1 MLSEVQRRSYCYRQI
16 IYTFGL
22 VEVFNHSVEFIFKD
36 FFFGGGVFCLCSRTG
51 QLKSKRGD
59 EMQQMDVVRNQT
71 SAHRARSLP
80 GELPVVSYVIIY
92 VHATDTGH
100 HIIMQNLFGYF

>member
-36 FFFGGGVFCLCSRTG
+36 FFLGGGYFAFVHG
-51 QLKSKRGD
+51 QDS
-59 EMQQMDVVRNQT
+59 
-71 SAHRARSLP
+71 
-80 GELPVVSYVIIY
+80 
-92 VHATDTGH
+92 
-100 HIIMQNLFGYF
+100 